1 MQYTKLKEQ
10 NPKTTQKLAKK
21 LPIRILHVVGGMV
34 RAGTE
39 TWLMHIL
46 RNIDRDAFQMDFL
59 VHTNEECAYDAEIRA
74 LGSKVIPCLNSSQ
87 PWLYARNFQR
97 ILGENESYDIIHSHV
112 HHFSGFVLWLAKRA
126 GIPVR
131 IAHSHLDSSVIE
143 SKSRLKR
150 RFYTGLTK
158 ALIARNA
165 TVGLAASRQ
174 ALEDLFYQTPKTEQR
189 WRLLLCGVNLKPFKD
204 IVDSKEVRTEL
215 GIPSDAFV
223 IGHVARFHSQKNH
236 QFVIDIAAEVAK
248 KEPKMRLL
256 LVGEGELVPDIKR
269 KVMQMGLIDRVIF
282 AGIRS
287 DVSRLMM
294 GAMDAFVF
302 PSLYEGLGLV
312 LVEAQAAGLPC
323 ILSDVIPEEADIVK
337 PLMQRMSLLQ
347 PASAWAE
354 AVLSVRKTENI
365 TQPQA
370 LKLIEQSSF
379 NIQSSLQKLENL
391 YQSCY
396 TNLRGQH
403 DNRQIIYSK

>member
-1 MQYTKLKEQ
+1 MHYINLKEQ
-10 NPKTTQKLAKK
+10 NRRVTQKLTKQR
-21 LPIRILHVVGGMV
+21 PIRILHIVGGMV

-59 VHTNEECAYDAEIRA
+59 VHTNEECDYDAEIRT
-74 LGSKVIPCLNSSQ
+74 LGSKIIPCLNSSQ
-87 PWLYARNFQR
+87 PWLYARNFNR
-97 ILGENESYDIIHSHV
+97 VLRENEPYDIVHSHV

-131 IAHSHLDSSVIE
+131 IAHSHLDSSVVE
-143 SKSRLKR
+143 SKSGLKR
-150 RFYTGLTK
+150 RLYTDFSK

-174 ALEDLFYQTPKTEQR
+174 ALQDLFFHTQTTGQR
-189 WRLLLCGVNLKPFKD
+189 WRLLLCGVNLKPFRDK
-204 IVDSKEVRTEL
+204 INLHQVRAEL
-215 GIPSDAFV
+215 GIPSDALV
-223 IGHVARFHSQKNH
+223 VGHVGRFHPQKNH
-236 QFVIDIAAEVAK
+236 HFVIDIAAEVVK
-248 KEPKMRLL
+248 KEPRMRLL
-256 LVGEGELVPDIKR
+256 LVGEGELVPEIKR
-269 KVMQMGLIDRVIF
+269 KVMQMGLIDKVIF
-282 AGIRS
+282 TGIRS

-294 GAMDAFVF
+294 GAIDAFLF

-347 PASAWAE
+347 PAYSWAE
-354 AVLSVRKTENI
+354 AVLSVKKRQTNI
-365 TQPQA
+365 TQQQA
-370 LKLIEQSSF
+370 LRFVEQSLF
-379 NIQSSLQKLENL
+379 NIEASIKKLENL

-396 TNLRGQH
+396 INTC
-403 DNRQIIYSK
+403 K